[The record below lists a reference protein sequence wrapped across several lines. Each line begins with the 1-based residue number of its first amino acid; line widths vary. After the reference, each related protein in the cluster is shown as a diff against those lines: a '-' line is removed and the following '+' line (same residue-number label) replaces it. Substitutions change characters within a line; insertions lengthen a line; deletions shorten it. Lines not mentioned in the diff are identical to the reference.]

1 MLETAGQRGASDANA
16 AALNDAPARPATGRP
31 RSATT
36 TSRGS
41 VPAPRPRGDAPGT
54 PPGDQVPREQ
64 GVGDQGAGGVT
75 SDQLVNWGIP
85 LAVVVIGM
93 FMSVLDVSIV
103 NVAIP
108 AMQKTYGAS
117 TSDIEW
123 VATAYNLC
131 LGVVVPAS
139 AWLGERFGLRRLYI
153 VSIIGFAVF
162 SGLCGTADSL
172 GFMIFY
178 RILQAVPGGL
188 LPVTCLAVLTRIVPP
203 KQLGAAMG
211 LYGLGM
217 VVAPGIGPALGGY
230 LVQHLDWRLIFFI
243 NVPVGLLGAVA
254 AQVVLPQLPGRRSS
268 TFDLPGFVCAAAG
281 LFAILLAVSEGHE
294 WGWTSYPVL
303 ILVVVSVN
311 LIVLFVIIERQV
323 PEPLLDVR
331 VFLQWSFTNSILLVS
346 LLSTGFFATVYYVP
360 LFLQNGQNITPMN
373 TGLTVLPQ
381 ALAMMLIMPIA
392 GRIYDRFGARWPAVV
407 GVLLAGIGLGMMSG
421 FNPDM
426 GRGQI
431 VLWTVVQASG
441 LAIAFMPIMTAGLA
455 GLPSHLVDSGNAYI
469 NLAQRFAGALGIAL
483 FTAITTAWQAQDM
496 ADRSSLLGQEAPTNT
511 AIQSLQQQGQGGLLP
526 LWQQTYVAAQAQSYS
541 NAFFCLSALTIA
553 GAFMALLF
561 RHGKPEPGTHVHV
574 EIG

>member
-1 MLETAGQRGASDANA
+1 
-16 AALNDAPARPATGRP
+16 
-31 RSATT
+31 
-36 TSRGS
+36 
-41 VPAPRPRGDAPGT
+41 
-54 PPGDQVPREQ
+54 
-64 GVGDQGAGGVT
+64 
-75 SDQLVNWGIP
+75 
-85 LAVVVIGM
+85 M

-139 AWLGERFGLRRLYI
+139 AWLGEKFGLRRLYI
-153 VSIIGFAVF
+153 VSILGFAVF

-254 AQVVLPQLPGRRSS
+254 AKMVLPQLPGRRSI
-268 TFDLPGFVCAAAG
+268 TFDLPGFACAAAG

-303 ILVVVSVN
+303 ILVAVAVN
-311 LIVLFVIIERQV
+311 LIVLFVVIERHV

-331 VFLQWSFTNSILLVS
+331 VFLRWSFTNSILLVS

-360 LFLQNGQNITPMN
+360 LFLQNGQNVTPMN

-381 ALAMMLIMPIA
+381 AVAMMLIMPIA
-392 GRIYDRFGARWPAVV
+392 GRIYDRFGARWPAVA

-426 GRGQI
+426 ARGQI

-455 GLPSHLVDSGNAYI
+455 GLPPHLVDSGNAYI

-483 FTAITTAWQAQDM
+483 FTALTTAWQAQDM
-496 ADRSSLLGQEAPTNT
+496 ADRSGLLGQEAPTNT
-511 AIQSLQQQGQGGLLP
+511 TIQSLQQQGQGGLLP
-526 LWQQTYVAAQAQSYS
+526 LWEQTYVAAQAQSYS
-541 NAFFCLSALTIA
+541 NAFLCLSALTIG
-553 GAFMALLF
+553 GAFLALLF
-561 RHGKPEPGTHVHV
+561 RHGRPEPGTHVHV